1 MTADSEDTVQSLNC
15 CMAQLLNGGIG
26 QFEFH
31 LKPSVQSEHRWT
43 LNSVFKIS
51 SSKHHSFDENS
62 VMKLV
67 KQLACVVLTAAS
79 LFVVSPC
86 EALAQG
92 AQMQV
97 QMNAFFNGGGVLST
111 TTAEQ
116 MGLFLDLQIEK
127 MQTTCDLSDGQSKKL
142 RLAGKS
148 VAKKLF
154 SAEGM
159 QLQFGGLFGRN
170 KQQEKIDEDSLS
182 DEDAEPD
189 AKDEDQG
196 QLGQKFKI
204 KRPVS
209 LDQVTKH
216 SLWKKAVQSV
226 LSEKQQTA
234 WKQSEERQAKA
245 TRHLVVSY
253 RTAELTQQL
262 LLSPNQVPAV
272 EEVVDR
278 IEGNQ
283 LVRDFKTGQQKHV
296 RIVRRNKQRA
306 QVSASDLKEV
316 LTPLQM
322 KVFKN
327 PSSPST
333 DSGIQALLGQALGMQ
348 PKNAR
353 SKATDMGIEFMDS
366 GLKVKTVANN
376 SPAASIGIQVGDV
389 VDSVDGEPVDTELQF
404 QAAIKR
410 SKENPSITVL
420 RNSTEVQLEQK

>member
-1 MTADSEDTVQSLNC
+1 
-15 CMAQLLNGGIG
+15 
-26 QFEFH
+26 
-31 LKPSVQSEHRWT
+31 
-43 LNSVFKIS
+43 
-51 SSKHHSFDENS
+51 
-62 VMKLV
+62 
-67 KQLACVVLTAAS
+67 
-79 LFVVSPC
+79 
-86 EALAQG
+86 
-92 AQMQV
+92 MQV

-170 KQQEKIDEDSLS
+170 EQQEKIDEDSLS